1 MLALAKVAF
10 ASCPFEVQQQTLF
23 VVCCLPASVELGV
36 ICFCSS
42 FIGHILQLRI
52 VEPVSILESPP
63 MRVVGFV
70 GYVSWQHL

>member
-36 ICFCSS
+36 IC
-42 FIGHILQLRI
+42 QAAA
-52 VEPVSILESPP
+52 VS
-63 MRVVGFV
+63 
-70 GYVSWQHL
+70 